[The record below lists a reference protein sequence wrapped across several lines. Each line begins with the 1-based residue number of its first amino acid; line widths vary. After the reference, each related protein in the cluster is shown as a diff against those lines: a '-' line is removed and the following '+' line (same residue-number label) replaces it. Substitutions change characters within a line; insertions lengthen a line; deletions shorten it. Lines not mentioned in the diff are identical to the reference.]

1 MLKESEVTYLKTL
14 LKKDAEKWEFKSTL
28 ADIYRH
34 SKFTIRML
42 TRKMAM
48 IDNKYIF
55 RKNRT
60 ASRSNTLTMIYRA
73 ELLYA
78 AKGDANKIF

>member
-1 MLKESEVTYLKTL
+1 MLKDSEVTYLKTL
-14 LKKDAEKWEFKSTL
+14 LKIDAEKWETRSTL

-48 IDNKYIF
+48 IDNKNVF
-55 RKNRT
+55 KK
-60 ASRSNTLTMIYRA
+60 S
-73 ELLYA
+73 
-78 AKGDANKIF
+78 K